1 MTSQFVKDKSET
13 RTTIYS
19 PISGKVHFFTQSPS
33 KSNNK
38 IMQINSQERI
48 IRANISESEKD
59 KLRINQ
65 DISIYS
71 NDKKVL

>member
-1 MTSQFVKDKSET
+1 
-13 RTTIYS
+13 
-19 PISGKVHFFTQSPS
+19 
-33 KSNNK
+33 
-38 IMQINSQERI
+38 MQINSQERI